1 MPTFEELR
9 DCSTS
14 PCLTIEPYYN
24 IDMKNVNAFKNLVVA
39 DVLSGDCKLV
49 VNGFVAKRV
58 TEEQIEVNMT
68 DSAGENYDTRYFKF
82 AALQKVTLL
91 PEKTKF
97 RCFFANWWSAWGYD
111 LVDIEVMKVVNFK
124 GWVFDTDE
132 D

>member
-1 MPTFEELR
+1 
-9 DCSTS
+9 
-14 PCLTIEPYYN
+14 
-24 IDMKNVNAFKNLVVA
+24 MKNVNAFKNLIVA

-58 TEEQIEVNMT
+58 TEREIVVNMT
-68 DSAGENYDTRYFKF
+68 DSAGEGYDTRYFNLG
-82 AALQKVTLL
+82 ALQEVTLL

-97 RCFFANWWSAWGYD
+97 RCVFANRWVRNGFD
-111 LVDIEVMKVVNFK
+111 VVEVEVMKVVNFK